1 MAEADIL
8 ALTYFCKM
16 TIKRSISIKNEETGV
31 TDFNESL
38 VIAEDVPCGL
48 SGNIP
53 NVIDTDIT
61 SSISAFELYCRPEV
75 DLQVGDILDIT
86 LENENIETFIASKP
100 FPYSS
105 HLQTNLTLKDRY

>member
-75 DLQVGDILDIT
+75 DLIVGDILDIT
-86 LENENIETFIASKP
+86 LENGNVETFIASKP

-105 HLQTNLTLKDRY
+105 HIQTNLTLKERY

>member
-48 SGNIP
+48 NGNIP

-75 DLQVGDILDIT
+75 DLIVGDILDIT
-86 LENENIETFIASKP
+86 LENGNVETFIASKP

-105 HLQTNLTLKDRY
+105 HLQVNLTLKERY

>member
-1 MAEADIL
+1 MTEADIL

-16 TIKRSISIKNEETGV
+16 TIRRCVSSKNEETGV

-61 SSISAFELYCRPEV
+61 SSISVFELYCRPEV
-75 DLQVGDILDIT
+75 DLRVGDILDIT
-86 LENENIETFIASKP
+86 LENGAVETFIVSKP

-105 HLQTNLTLKDRY
+105 HLQTNLTLKERY